1 LEDLQPQVFFMQKE
15 QEEQELEENPLDEK
29 PPGGFEST
37 LPKVFI

>member
-1 LEDLQPQVFFMQKE
+1 MEDLQAQVFFMQKE
-15 QEEQELEENPLDEK
+15 QEEQELEEKPLDEK

>member
-1 LEDLQPQVFFMQKE
+1 LEDLQAQVFFMQKE
-15 QEEQELEENPLDEK
+15 QEEQELEEKPLDEK